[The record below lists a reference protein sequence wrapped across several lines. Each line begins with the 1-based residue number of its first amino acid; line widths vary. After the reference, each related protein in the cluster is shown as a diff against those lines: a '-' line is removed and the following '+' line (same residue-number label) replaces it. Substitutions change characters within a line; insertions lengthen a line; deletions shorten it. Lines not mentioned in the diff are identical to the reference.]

1 MRKRRVTR
9 RRFVY
14 RRRKCSFCQEGKVP
28 DYKEA
33 TALRRFMTER
43 GKIVSRGRSGVCAKH
58 QRKLAREIKRARHL
72 ALLPF
77 VSKL

>member
-1 MRKRRVTR
+1 M
-9 RRFVY
+9 
-14 RRRKCSFCQEGKVP
+14 P

-33 TALRRFMTER
+33 TTLRRFMTER

-77 VSKL
+77 VGEV